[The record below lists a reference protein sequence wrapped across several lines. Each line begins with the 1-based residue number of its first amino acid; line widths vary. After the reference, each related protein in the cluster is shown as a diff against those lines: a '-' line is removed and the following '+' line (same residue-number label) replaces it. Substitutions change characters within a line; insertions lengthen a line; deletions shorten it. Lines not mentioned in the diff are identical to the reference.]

1 MTPNQ
6 PDPKQPYTL
15 FGYPHKP
22 AYGHLADA
30 VQEAEF
36 THVENGGFTV
46 RVQDKDGI
54 FVYTSK
60 GGPKDDE

>member
-1 MTPNQ
+1 MNATSE
-6 PDPKQPYTL
+6 KPYTL
-15 FGYPHKP
+15 FGYPRKP
-22 AYGHLADA
+22 AFETLAEA
-30 VQEAEF
+30 AQEAEF

-60 GGPKDDE
+60 GGPE